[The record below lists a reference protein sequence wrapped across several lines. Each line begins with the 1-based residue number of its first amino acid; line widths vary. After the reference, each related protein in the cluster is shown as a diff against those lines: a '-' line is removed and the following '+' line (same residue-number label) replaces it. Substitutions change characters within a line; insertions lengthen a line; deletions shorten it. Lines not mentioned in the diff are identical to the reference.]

1 MKSNIKDS
9 CCTFT
14 RLDGHISYTKLHVRG
29 VTMRANNPPVYPV
42 TESALDHETFI
53 QYLNDYR
60 ERQRPQISE
69 TWAPQE
75 NGVNYER

>member
-1 MKSNIKDS
+1 
-9 CCTFT
+9 
-14 RLDGHISYTKLHVRG
+14 
-29 VTMRANNPPVYPV
+29 MRANNPPVYPV

-69 TWAPQE
+69 AWTPQE